1 MKLVLYPRAAP
12 DSKSLL
18 VWIGAS
24 QRQPPAPNLRWF
36 INDLEV
42 EPEIVRAM
50 QSART
55 DDMLGTDKTVA
66 RAFTGLYKF
75 DKLAT
80 GAGLRPNTN
89 YKITVK
95 TEGHEVTLETRTLPD
110 RVTNEMTGAFNVLL
124 VSCFHLAEDRQG
136 YVGHLIS
143 RIKERHSPHLTM
155 LLGDQ
160 VYLDLPTLMNF
171 EDDVAWMAKK
181 FEDDYLN
188 NWQGPEGYS
197 RVLGSA
203 PTVCIPDDHEYW
215 NNYPHRSYHLQ
226 NTYTEG
232 GRERWEQAAR
242 RMYEAFQLSAPA
254 SAMGKAVTFDVPPL
268 SFFMTDMRT
277 YRDYDLKRVLGAGD
291 PHDPNVPD
299 ALGQL
304 RAWVQHVIDRKLY
317 GVFGSGQSLFAKP
330 PQSLWGNLKQKVTGA
345 FADHELYEYG
355 DFAQIVRELARLS
368 DAGRPLLCV
377 TGDVHYGR
385 VLAAKDLR
393 RNWRVSMYEVI
404 SSPASLVTDVTSDRR
419 GRGGTAGDPWPRH
432 SESPD
437 PPEFFAQSVL
447 GQRFACEKKSVLH
460 RQKGNHVTLLSFRDV
475 GGSLELKV
483 KYWPIYP
490 NGSYSDP
497 VDLKDPIY
505 LSALG

>member
-1 MKLVLYPRAAP
+1 MQLVLYPRAAP

-24 QRQPPAPNLRWF
+24 QRSPPAPRLSWF
-36 INDLEV
+36 INEAEV
-42 EPEIVRAM
+42 VPEAVRPM

-55 DDMLGTDKTVA
+55 DDMLGADKTEA

-75 DKLAT
+75 VRLA
-80 GAGLRPNTN
+80 GGDELQPNTT
-89 YKITVK
+89 YRVTVR
-95 TEGHEVTLETRTLPD
+95 TEGHEVTLETRTLPA
-110 RVTNEMTGAFNVLL
+110 RVTSDMTDAFNVLL
-124 VSCFHLAEDRQG
+124 VSCFHQAEDRQG

-143 RIKERHSPHLTM
+143 RIKERHRPHLTLM
-155 LLGDQ
+155 LGDQ
-160 VYLDLPTLMNF
+160 VYLDLPTIMNF
-171 EDDVAWMAKK
+171 EDDVLWMAKK

-232 GRERWEQAAR
+232 GRARWERAAR
-242 RMYEAFQLSAPA
+242 RMYEAFQLSMPA
-254 SAMGKAVTFDVPPL
+254 SEMGKAITFDVPPL
-268 SFFMTDMRT
+268 SFFMADMRS
-277 YRDYDLKRVLGAGD
+277 YRDYDLKRVLSAGD
-291 PHDPNVPD
+291 PHDANVPD

-304 RAWVQHVIDRKLY
+304 RRWVQHVIDHKLY
-317 GVFGSGQSLFAKP
+317 GVFGSGQSMFAKP
-330 PQSLWGNLKQKVTGA
+330 PQSLWGNLKQKVTGT
-345 FADHELYEYG
+345 FGDHELYEYG
-355 DFAQIVRELARLS
+355 DFERIVRELERLT

-385 VLAAKDLR
+385 VIAAKDLR

-404 SSPASLVTDVTSDRR
+404 SSPASLVTDITSDWRK
-419 GRGGTAGDPWPRH
+419 GSPSANDPWPRH

-437 PPEFFAQSVL
+437 PPEFYAQSVL
-447 GQRFACEKKSVLH
+447 GQRFACEQKSVLH

-490 NGSYSDP
+490 NGKYSDP
-497 VDLKDPIY
+497 VELKEPIY
-505 LSALG
+505 LATLG